1 VSVYR
6 NASTQ
11 ENGEA
16 MKKKRV
22 LFTGGGGSGTTALWR
37 LLGGKY
43 ELYFA
48 DADIRNIPPV
58 IPSHRRVSVPLASE
72 PTFVGSL
79 LRSCDDR
86 EIDVLVPGVDEE
98 LADLAEL
105 PGRYVM
111 APSKAFVR
119 TALDKQRTTEALF
132 ASSLDVPINVASFP
146 VILKPGK
153 GRGSRGLH
161 LVSSEAQIDA
171 WRILYNQEPVM
182 QELLHGTEYTCMVA
196 SRYDGKLGTVVP
208 VRVESKRGVTIRGVT
223 ERNDAVRYYCE
234 RLHHAMKGSACY
246 NVQLMLCK
254 DGRVAA
260 FEINPRVSTTLCL
273 SIAAGVDPIAIFLGE
288 DTNTRWREGLR
299 LTRYWENWIA

>member
-1 VSVYR
+1 
-6 NASTQ
+6 
-11 ENGEA
+11 
-16 MKKKRV
+16 MKKRV

-58 IPSHRRVSVPLASE
+58 IPSHRRVSVPLASASGFWE
-72 PTFVGSL
+72 T
-79 LRSCDDR
+79 LRTICTDR
-86 EIDVLVPGVDEE
+86 GIDVLVPGVDEE
-98 LADLAEL
+98 LQSL
-105 PGRYVM
+105 PEKRDGVAIM
-111 APSKAFVR
+111 APNNDFIRWCNKVTLSTYL
-119 TALDKQRTTEALF
+119 TAHGLDAPKN
-132 ASSLDVPINVASFP
+132 DGMFP
-146 VILKPGK
+146 VILKPRH
-153 GRGSRGLH
+153 GRGSRGVH
-161 LVSSEAQIDA
+161 VANSDSQVAA
-171 WRILYNQEPVM
+171 WRHLYGQKPVM
-182 QELLHGTEYTCMVA
+182 QEMLHGTEYTCMVA

-208 VRVESKRGVTIRGVT
+208 VRIESKRGITIRGVT
-223 ERNDAVRYYCE
+223 ERQPDVIAYCE
-234 RLHHAMKGSACY
+234 RLHYAMKGSACY
-246 NVQLMLCK
+246 NVQLMHCK